1 MGFLDNV
8 KGALKDALSTQA
20 SKNQSAAKK
29 GATSADESATPAP
42 KTDPVGTG
50 SAEARPAKFETYTVK
65 SGDSLAEIG
74 ARFDVTSQEIA
85 TLNNIE
91 NPDLIFP
98 GQVFRIPKG

>member
-20 SKNQSAAKK
+20 SKNQAAAKR
-29 GATSADESATPAP
+29 GAAVVDQPASTTADESA
-42 KTDPVGTG
+42 K
-50 SAEARPAKFETYTVK
+50 AKLETYTVK

-74 ARFDVTSQEIA
+74 ARFGVTDQEIA
-85 TLNNIE
+85 ELNNIE